1 MLDLDP
7 APYAAYVWPAY
18 AATVLVFAAM
28 IVLSLAHAR
37 RWRARA
43 EGGRKDASRD
53 TT

>member
-18 AATVLVFAAM
+18 AATALVFAAM
-28 IVLSLAHAR
+28 IGLSLAHAR

-43 EGGRKDASRD
+43 GGVRKDAPRD
-53 TT
+53 AT